1 MYCKN
6 CGKEVADGTKFCPD
20 CGQPIEN
27 GNSTGQAMNQHLEN
41 AQNKLDGIA
50 ENMKKKEIEV
60 SGKKFNMLEII
71 TFGSTILTVI
81 ACFLPFISMGYYSV
95 SLMDA
100 GKDAIIFIILA
111 GATSVLAYVAQDL
124 AALCAA
130 IVTLVYLIVE
140 LSDINSALSGMA
152 NLGIGA
158 YLMIVAVAG
167 LIIGTLLVYINNK
180 KHN

>member
-41 AQNKLDGIA
+41 AQNKLDDIA

-95 SLMDA
+95 S
-100 GKDAIIFIILA
+100 
-111 GATSVLAYVAQDL
+111 
-124 AALCAA
+124 
-130 IVTLVYLIVE
+130 
-140 LSDINSALSGMA
+140 
-152 NLGIGA
+152 
-158 YLMIVAVAG
+158 
-167 LIIGTLLVYINNK
+167 
-180 KHN
+180 